1 LRIRIAGA
9 LCAALAAHLLS
20 SNTARAADPAP
31 PAKSATMADIIA
43 ASKPTDWRRL
53 DPENTLYVE
62 LPSGRVVIDLAPAFA
77 PHHVANVKALARG
90 HYYDGLWIVRSQDNY
105 VVQWG
110 DPDGKR
116 DVGKAERMLK
126 AEFTRPLGADL
137 PFTLLPD
144 RDGYAPEVGFS
155 NGFPAA
161 RNPKSK
167 QAWLAHCY
175 GMVGAGRDEDADSG
189 SGTEIYVVNGQAPR
203 HLDRN
208 VTLFGRVVSGIERL
222 VTLPRGTE
230 AMGYYKTPEERTE
243 IRSIRVAADVPEAER
258 TPLEVMRTDT
268 RTFTELVES
277 RRNRSESWFK
287 VPAGYINLCN
297 VPLVV
302 RPVAP

>member
-1 LRIRIAGA
+1 
-9 LCAALAAHLLS
+9 
-20 SNTARAADPAP
+20 
-31 PAKSATMADIIA
+31 
-43 ASKPTDWRRL
+43 
-53 DPENTLYVE
+53 
-62 LPSGRVVIDLAPAFA
+62 
-77 PHHVANVKALARG
+77 
-90 HYYDGLWIVRSQDNY
+90 VRSQDNY

-116 DVGKAERMLK
+116 DVGRAEGKLK
-126 AEFTRPLGADL
+126 AEFSRPLGADL
-137 PFTLLPD
+137 PFTVLPD

-161 RNPKSK
+161 RDPKAG

-175 GMVGAGRDEDADSG
+175 GMVGAGRDEEADSG

-258 TPLEVMRTDT
+258 TLLEVMRTDT

-277 RRNRSESWFK
+277 RRNRRESWFK
-287 VPAGYINLCN
+287 VPAGYIGLCN
-297 VPLVV
+297 VPLIV
-302 RPVAP
+302 RPAAP